1 MDAGS
6 TPASS
11 TKLNDGLDPSRPSHP
26 FHTKAY
32 SHNPLA
38 HLWVYKS
45 PDKSSEWLKYVIEC
59 READTYSDRITQ
71 GIGTKECRKFRA
83 KFFQNHL
90 PVCNEVAR
98 EYLRISEKAD
108 YIQANL
114 FLLEIEKHSLID
126 DLNLVDSQ
134 NHHIF
139 AEEKSKICARFK
151 RTFPERFAHK
161 LSSQLMSRYKLGIP
175 ANSDISVNLNML
187 CCEDYWLK
195 KIRVASSRAIEQ
207 VRRMT
212 GIINKSKGIYCSD
225 TARDNWRWHK
235 EQSQEYLEN
244 TFIEN
249 EDGQTFSLA
258 DIAKTNVSNPAIR
271 RCEMMTRIRGF
282 EEVAEFNG
290 DVGDFYTITTPS
302 KMHSHSTTGIKN
314 YKYDNTT
321 SKQANNYLCN
331 VWARIRAKLEREQ
344 IKIYGIRVSEPH
356 HDGTPH
362 WHLLLFTAPEFRKRS
377 REIIQHYAMQED
389 GKEAGA
395 EKHRYKCVPID
406 PAKGDAAG
414 YIAKYVAKN
423 IDGEFIKTDSY
434 GNEAKSSAQR
444 ITAWANLNGIRQFQ
458 FIGGP
463 SVTLWRQLRRA
474 EAQENQELEA
484 CRMAADASN
493 WAAYVMLMG
502 GINKTR
508 LERPIQLEYDLPP
521 SDIDYETGELVFRTG
536 RYGQSLSSQITG
548 FKIGNNFVPIKRKL
562 WTIKPSP
569 PDDDCPLAHTC
580 ANGQSSAGGRFDLGL
595 V

>member
-1 MDAGS
+1 
-6 TPASS
+6 
-11 TKLNDGLDPSRPSHP
+11 
-26 FHTKAY
+26 
-32 SHNPLA
+32 
-38 HLWVYKS
+38 V
-45 PDKSSEWLKYVIEC
+45 
-59 READTYSDRITQ
+59 
-71 GIGTKECRKFRA
+71 
-83 KFFQNHL
+83 
-90 PVCNEVAR
+90 
-98 EYLRISEKAD
+98 
-108 YIQANL
+108 QANL
-114 FLLEIEKHSLID
+114 FLLDIEKHTQIS

-134 NHHIF
+134 NHVIF
-139 AEEKSKICARFK
+139 TEEKSKICTRFR
-151 RTFPERFAHK
+151 RTFPERLAHK
-161 LSSQLMSRYKLGIP
+161 LAIQLLARYRLGEP
-175 ANSDISVNLNML
+175 KSSDINVNLNKL
-187 CCEDYWLK
+187 CCENYWLK
-195 KIRVASSRAIEQ
+195 RIRIASTRAIEQ

-225 TARDNWRWHK
+225 PARDNWIWHK

-249 EDGQTFSLA
+249 EDGQAFSLA
-258 DIAKTNVSNPAIR
+258 EIAKTNVSNPTIR

-282 EEVAEFNG
+282 EEVAKFNG
-290 DVGDFYTITTPS
+290 DLGDFYTIATPS

-314 YKYDNTT
+314 SKYNNTT
-321 SKQANNYLCN
+321 SKQANDYLCN

-356 HDGTPH
+356 HDATPY
-362 WHLLLFTAPEFRKRS
+362 WHLLLFTDPEHRERS

-434 GNEAKSSAQR
+434 GIEAKSSAQR

-474 EAQENQELEA
+474 EALDNQELKA
-484 CRMAADASN
+484 CRKVADASD
-493 WAAYVMLMG
+493 WAAYVLLMG

-508 LERPIQLEYDLPP
+508 LERPIQLEYDLPQ

-536 RYGQSLSSQITG
+536 RYGEALSPQITG
-548 FKIGNNFVPIKRKL
+548 FKVGNDFVPIKRKL

-569 PDDDCPLAHTC
+569 PDDDCSRAHTG
-580 ANGQSSAGGRFDLGL
+580 AREQSSAGGRFELGL